1 MTLAPIAVLA
11 HLPQMFASTSWE
23 SCHMKKVQ
31 KGFTLIE
38 LMIVVAIIGI
48 LAAIAIPAYQD
59 YTVRSKVTE
68 GLNLASSAKVSVAE
82 GFQSDDMAGVNAAGS
97 SWNANFTA
105 TKYVSN
111 LYIDPAT
118 GVITVTYGTATPQI
132 SGGNIVI
139 TPSIN
144 VGGTPTALATGQS
157 GNIDWSCAS
166 DQNATATARALPVA
180 AAGTVQSRYVPTEC
194 K

>member
-1 MTLAPIAVLA
+1 
-11 HLPQMFASTSWE
+11 
-23 SCHMKKVQ
+23 MKSMQ

-68 GLNLASSAKVSVAE
+68 GLGLASSAKVAVAE
-82 GFQSDDMAGVNAAGS
+82 GFQSNDMAGVNASGAA
-97 SWNANFTA
+97 WNANFA
-105 TKYVSN
+105 PTKYVSA
-111 LYIDPAT
+111 LAIAVAT
-118 GVITVTYGTATPQI
+118 GVITVTYGANTPQI
-132 SGGNIVI
+132 SGLTVVL
-139 TPSIN
+139 TPS
-144 VGGTPTALATGQS
+144 VGGVALAAGQT

-166 DQNATATARALPVA
+166 ASNATATARKLPVA
-180 AAGTVQSRYVPTEC
+180 AAGTVPARYVPSEC